1 MSARTQYVI
10 SRIISH
16 GARLDVLAEDV
27 RGKIYHLEIE
37 NRDETDHPK
46 RVRFYGA
53 VEDAELLRKGS
64 DYSILPDRYIFYISS
79 SDIWKSGKTIYHEKK
94 CFEETGLDYDDGAHV
109 IYVNTEVDDGTRIAK
124 LMQYFKTADPEDDS
138 EGELSKRVRYLKRE
152 EGGTEIMCEIMERI
166 RQEGRSE
173 GRIESDKKTAVNLF
187 RMGMPAEKIA
197 QVVEENV
204 SIVKK
209 WLEGAAQAK

>member
-1 MSARTQYVI
+1 MTGDRELTVKNVRTQYVI

-79 SDIWKSGKTIYHEKK
+79 SDIWKSGKTIYHEKSVLK
-94 CFEETGLDYDDGAHV
+94 KPDWIMMMA
-109 IYVNTEVDDGTRIAK
+109 
-124 LMQYFKTADPEDDS
+124 LM
-138 EGELSKRVRYLKRE
+138 
-152 EGGTEIMCEIMERI
+152 
-166 RQEGRSE
+166 
-173 GRIESDKKTAVNLF
+173 
-187 RMGMPAEKIA
+187 
-197 QVVEENV
+197 
-204 SIVKK
+204 
-209 WLEGAAQAK
+209 

>member
-1 MSARTQYVI
+1 
-10 SRIISH
+10 
-16 GARLDVLAEDV
+16 
-27 RGKIYHLEIE
+27 
-37 NRDETDHPK
+37 
-46 RVRFYGA
+46 
-53 VEDAELLRKGS
+53 
-64 DYSILPDRYIFYISS
+64 
-79 SDIWKSGKTIYHEKK
+79 
-94 CFEETGLDYDDGAHV
+94 
-109 IYVNTEVDDGTRIAK
+109 
-124 LMQYFKTADPEDDS
+124 
-138 EGELSKRVRYLKRE
+138 
-152 EGGTEIMCEIMERI
+152 MCEIMERI

>member
-1 MSARTQYVI
+1 MSVALSDRKACQHILQIMTGDRELTVKNVRTQYVI

-16 GARLDVLAEDV
+16 GARLDVLA
-27 RGKIYHLEIE
+27 
-37 NRDETDHPK
+37 
-46 RVRFYGA
+46 
-53 VEDAELLRKGS
+53 EDAELLRKGS

-94 CFEETGLDYDDGAHV
+94 CFEETGLDHDDGAHV

>member
-1 MSARTQYVI
+1 MSVALSDRKACQHILQILTGDRGLTVKNVRTQYVI

-16 GARLDVLAEDV
+16 GARLDVFAEDV
-27 RGKIYHLEIE
+27 R
-37 NRDETDHPK
+37 
-46 RVRFYGA
+46 
-53 VEDAELLRKGS
+53 
-64 DYSILPDRYIFYISS
+64 
-79 SDIWKSGKTIYHEKK
+79 GKTIYHEKK
-94 CFEETGLDYDDGAHV
+94 CFEETGLDHDDGAHV

>member
-1 MSARTQYVI
+1 MRSYSEKEVI
-10 SRIISH
+10 TVYCQTGIFSIS
-16 GARLDVLAEDV
+16 VLLIYRKAE
-27 RGKIYHLEIE
+27 R
-37 NRDETDHPK
+37 R
-46 RVRFYGA
+46 
-53 VEDAELLRKGS
+53 
-64 DYSILPDRYIFYISS
+64 SIM
-79 SDIWKSGKTIYHEKK
+79 KKK
-94 CFEETGLDYDDGAHV
+94 CFEETGLDHDDGAHV